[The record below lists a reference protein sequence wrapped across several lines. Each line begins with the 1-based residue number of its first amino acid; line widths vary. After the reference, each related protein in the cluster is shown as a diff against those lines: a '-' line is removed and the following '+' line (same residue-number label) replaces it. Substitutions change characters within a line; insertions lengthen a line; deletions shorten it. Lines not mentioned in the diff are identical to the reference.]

1 MFDTKKIHQI
11 ISLLIR
17 IPSEF
22 DNVYI
27 VPEAFPKEAVA
38 LFKRLKLPVR
48 AVMDDTQAGKVYAGL
63 SIISTAEAA
72 EKFNERTILIVLSEK
87 PVPFIQTT
95 FDIKKQGGT
104 WTVPALVIDSI
115 EVIVIY
121 ESFMTKELRQLYIED
136 GFSELNK
143 SASKLAEKFSRGL
156 TAMLQPNI
164 QNFKYKFWG
173 RSINPKMTYDFDDT
187 AIVFQGPIEYANNY
201 TADTFKFYRATY
213 PNVPIVVSTWKGEA
227 NADFRRECRENS
239 VVLLE
244 NDPPEVAG
252 PWNVNMQI
260 KSSFC
265 GVEYVRK
272 KTSAKFVLKTRT
284 DQRINRFD
292 FLVYF
297 KNLLETFPPKGDKLK
312 RRIIFLNSN
321 MTKSFLFYFSDY
333 LSFSNTENISKLYDI
348 PFHGDSGEIT
358 YAYRNLKRL
367 MRLKHMLFYHPVDY
381 NSVTAPSHKLDK
393 FNKMIKRFCSA
404 EDYVAKNFYRNC
416 IASIDENKLLETSWK
431 FIVDYIL
438 LVDDNNLLLDWN
450 KYENIRYKTRF
461 DFEEDSSAFAR
472 WLDMYRNFKIDWV

>member
-27 VPEAFPKEAVA
+27 VPEAFPKEAAA

-72 EKFNERTILIVLSEK
+72 EKFNERTILIVLTQK

-143 SASKLAEKFSRGL
+143 SVNKLAERFSRGL

-201 TADTFKFYRATY
+201 TAETFKFYRATY

-227 NADFRRECRENS
+227 TNDFRRECRENS

-244 NDPPEVAG
+244 NEPPELRG
-252 PWNVNMQI
+252 PANINLQL
-260 KSSFC
+260 KSSLQ
-265 GVEYVRK
+265 GVRYVQEN
-272 KTSAKFVLKTRT
+272 TSAKFVLKTRT
-284 DQRINRFD
+284 DQSMSYAR

-297 KNLLETFPPKGDKLK
+297 KNLLETFPPKGDKL
-312 RRIIFLNSN
+312 RGRIIFLGSDIHR
-321 MTKSFLFYFSDY
+321 KWPFSPQDF
-333 LSFSNTENISKLYDI
+333 LSFGHVEDISKLYDI
-348 PFHGDSGEIT
+348 PFHGKQGKMT
-358 YAYRNLKRL
+358 YWSKHEKRRTQINDLMNKVVFDYNTVTEQNHNLFKLNR
-367 MRLKHMLFYHPVDY
+367 MMDRFYWPEMYIARSFYEKHIAPVDP
-381 NSVTAPSHKLDK
+381 TKL
-393 FNKMIKRFCSA
+393 F
-404 EDYVAKNFYRNC
+404 
-416 IASIDENKLLETSWK
+416 ETSWK
-431 FIVDYIL
+431 FAVDYSI
-438 LVDDNNLLLDWN
+438 LVDYNTIQLDWP
-450 KYENIRYKTRF
+450 KYEKDRYSLDNYF
-461 DFEEDSSAFAR
+461 GNGGAFAR